1 MGDAQS
7 CLACDSKRQS
17 VTSKRTPVDDK
28 SRVLATPESR
38 VGGSQR
44 SSSRPSSM
52 RGDSEIGGIADK
64 ARVGIGAYFQRNK
77 EQQDALQVKS
87 LLKGSPAQ
95 LCNKI
100 SIGDTIV
107 AVNGESVYGK
117 SLAELAEKL
126 LGPSGSPVECA
137 FEKGGSKEQYSVT
150 LVRGINAERWSQ
162 NQ

>member
-17 VTSKRTPVDDK
+17 VTSKRTAVDDK
-28 SRVLATPESR
+28 RVLATPESR
-38 VGGSQR
+38 VGTSER
-44 SSSRPSSM
+44 SSRPSSM

-95 LCNKI
+95 LCNKV
-100 SIGDTIV
+100 SIGDTII

-126 LGPSGSPVECA
+126 LGPSGSPVECS
-137 FEKGGSKEQYSVT
+137 FEKGSTKEMYTVT